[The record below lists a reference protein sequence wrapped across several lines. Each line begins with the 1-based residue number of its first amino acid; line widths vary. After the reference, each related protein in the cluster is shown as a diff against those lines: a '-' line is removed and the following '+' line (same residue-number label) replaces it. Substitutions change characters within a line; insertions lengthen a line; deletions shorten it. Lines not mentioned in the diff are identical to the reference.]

1 MITTRDIKVFIFSIF
16 ITTLC
21 LALFNNDPIK
31 EAEAQGGMPPMGAPG
46 MAPPGGDTYDLLQA
60 HITGAVA
67 NLSLIHISEPIK
79 EAEAQGGMP
88 PTGFLTGPPGEDVD
102 CSLLTRGQHPCYAS
116 KAHAATESALDE
128 VLEKLDTLL
137 AR

>member
-21 LALFNNDPIK
+21 FSLFNNNPIK

-46 MAPPGGDTYDLLQA
+46 MATPGGDPCA
-60 HITGAVA
+60 HI
-67 NLSLIHISEPIK
+67 
-79 EAEAQGGMP
+79 M
-88 PTGFLTGPPGEDVD
+88 GPK
-102 CSLLTRGQHPCYAS
+102 HPCYAR
-116 KAHAATESALDE
+116 KAHGQNLDWIKINHNLIGE
-128 VLEKLDTLL
+128 TGAIIITKLDALL

>member
-21 LALFNNDPIK
+21 LALFKQPIK

-60 HITGAVA
+60 HIKGAIANHTLTQDRIEAHINGAVA
-67 NLSLIHISEPIK
+67 KH
-79 EAEAQGGMP
+79 AEM
-88 PTGFLTGPPGEDVD
+88 
-102 CSLLTRGQHPCYAS
+102 
-116 KAHAATESALDE
+116 
-128 VLEKLDTLL
+128 LEKLDALL

>member
-21 LALFNNDPIK
+21 LALFNNNPIK

-46 MAPPGGDTYDLLQA
+46 MAPPGGDPCG
-60 HITGAVA
+60 HI
-67 NLSLIHISEPIK
+67 I
-79 EAEAQGGMP
+79 
-88 PTGFLTGPPGEDVD
+88 GPK
-102 CSLLTRGQHPCYAS
+102 HPCYAGR
-116 KAHAATESALDE
+116 AHARLQDQLTAHQTFMGETGAILIT
-128 VLEKLDTLL
+128 KLDALL

>member
-21 LALFNNDPIK
+21 FSLFNNNPIK

-46 MAPPGGDTYDLLQA
+46 MAPPGGDPCE
-60 HITGAVA
+60 HIV
-67 NLSLIHISEPIK
+67 
-79 EAEAQGGMP
+79 
-88 PTGFLTGPPGEDVD
+88 GFDGKHG
-102 CSLLTRGQHPCYAS
+102 CYAS
-116 KAHAATESALDE
+116 RAHAQILNGLDRNQNLTGE
-128 VLEKLDTLL
+128 TGAIIITKLDALL

>member
-21 LALFNNDPIK
+21 LALFNNNPIK

-60 HITGAVA
+60 HIKGAIANHTLTQDRIEAHINGAVA
-67 NLSLIHISEPIK
+67 KH
-79 EAEAQGGMP
+79 AEMLA
-88 PTGFLTGPPGEDVD
+88 
-102 CSLLTRGQHPCYAS
+102 
-116 KAHAATESALDE
+116 
-128 VLEKLDTLL
+128 KLDTLL